1 MGQLEIHL
9 LGNSLN
15 SMEVAATPDVDPANS
30 ETRQS
35 ASLGPYGILMHS
47 EDGTVELI
55 PWPQVE
61 KIKAAKADAWVLRG
75 ESKP

>member
-9 LGNSLN
+9 LGNNLN
-15 SMEVAATPDVDPANS
+15 SMELAATPDVAPADS

-35 ASLGPYGILMHS
+35 ASLGPFGVLMS
-47 EDGTVELI
+47 FEDGTTELI

-61 KIKAAKADAWVLRG
+61 KIKAAASDAWVLRG
-75 ESKP
+75 EPKP